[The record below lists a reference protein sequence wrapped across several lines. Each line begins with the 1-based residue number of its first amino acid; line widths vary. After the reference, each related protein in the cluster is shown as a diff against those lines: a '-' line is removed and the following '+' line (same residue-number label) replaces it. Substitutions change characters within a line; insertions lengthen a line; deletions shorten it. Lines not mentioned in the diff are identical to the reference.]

1 MSDFLNYTISLGKDI
16 NVTIKGVI
24 FIIVFLAAIAL
35 VLRAIKK
42 FILRRIDKEN
52 KNVFKTAFTFT
63 SWAIYLFFFLI
74 AMSMVGVNIT
84 ALLASAAVL
93 LVGVGLALQTLFQD
107 FIAGFFVLF
116 DKTVK
121 VGDIIEID
129 GEFARVEHIDLRTT
143 RAVMLDNKVI
153 VIPNHLYLNKSFKNW
168 TQNGEMIRTFISVRV
183 AHNSDIKLIEKLLYQ
198 VASENKKVVKE
209 PAPLVIFESIDDSSF
224 DFKLFFS
231 VLDPFNAREPRS
243 ELLFKTIELF
253 ERNNIKIP
261 YPQRDIHINNRQIL

>member
-1 MSDFLNYTISLGKDI
+1 MADFFNYTISLGKDI

-24 FIIVFLAAIAL
+24 FIILFLVIIAL

-42 FILRRIDKEN
+42 FVLQRIDKEN

-63 SWAIYLFFFLI
+63 SWIVYLFFFLI
-74 AMSMVGVNIT
+74 AMSMVGINIT

-107 FIAGFFVLF
+107 VIAGFFVLF

-121 VGDIIEID
+121 VGDIIEIEGD
-129 GEFARVEHIDLRTT
+129 FARVEHIDLRTT
-143 RAVMLDNKVI
+143 RAVMLDNKVV

-168 TQNGEMIRTFISVRV
+168 TQNGDMVRTFISVRV
-183 AHNSDIKLIEKLLYQ
+183 AHNSDIKLVEKLLYQ

-209 PAPLVIFESIDDSSF
+209 PAPLVIFESIDESSF
-224 DFKLFFS
+224 EFKLFFS
-231 VLDPFNAREPRS
+231 VLDSFNAREPRS

-253 ERNNIKIP
+253 ELNNIRIP
-261 YPQRDIHINNRQIL
+261 YPQRDIHINNK